1 MDLSRWVRHRADWS
15 PERVAVHFRG
25 ADVTYRA
32 LEGRVG
38 RLAAALASRLGIA
51 RGDRVAYLGYNSPLV
66 LELLF
71 ACARLG
77 AILIPLNWRLT
88 VAEHRHIVAD
98 ATPRALFV
106 EPEFGAHADD
116 LRDGALA
123 LIACEAAAAHVGTAV
138 PVPEPGDWLDD
149 AGLVASITAESHAGG
164 DLDAPL
170 LIVYTSGT
178 TGRPK
183 GAVLTQGALLWNA
196 LNSIAAVDM
205 TSADHVL
212 TVLPMFHVG
221 GLNIHTTPA
230 VLAGATITIARRFDP
245 DETLDLIAARRPT
258 LFLAVPAVAHALSR
272 HPRFAATD
280 LSSLRAMCTG
290 ASTVPEAVIRPW
302 LHRGVPVTQVYGMTE
317 SGPTAIALS
326 IADAARKV
334 GSCGKPAA
342 HTDARIVDDAGRDVA
357 RGQRGEIWLSGPNLS
372 SGYWRN
378 PEATADAFTDGWF
391 HTGDI
396 AHQDADGF
404 FYVDDRKSDVVISG
418 GENVY
423 PAELEHVLA
432 ECPDIAEAAV
442 VGRPDDRWG
451 EVAVAC
457 VVPRPGSALTRETIL
472 ALFTDRLARYKHPR
486 DVIFLETL
494 PRTVMGK
501 VQKHE
506 LRRRLGEGST

>member
-15 PERVAVHFRG
+15 PDRVAVHFRG
-25 ADVTYRA
+25 ADVTYLA
-32 LEGRVG
+32 LERRVD
-38 RLAAALASRLGIA
+38 RLAAALALRLGIA
-51 RGDRVAYLGYNSPLV
+51 RDERVAFLGHNAPLL

-77 AILIPLNWRLT
+77 AILVPLNWRLT

-98 ATPRALFV
+98 AMPRALFV
-106 EPEFGAHADD
+106 EPEFCAHADD
-116 LRDGALA
+116 LRDGALT
-123 LIACEAAAAHVGTAV
+123 LIACDASAGHGGVAV
-138 PVPEPGDWLDD
+138 PVPEPGEWLDH
-149 AGLVASITAESHAGG
+149 AGLVASITAEAVADG

-183 GAVLTQGALLWNA
+183 GAVLTQGAVLWNA
-196 LNSIAAVDM
+196 LNSIAAADM

-258 LFLAVPAVAHALSR
+258 LLLAVPAVAQALSR

-290 ASTVPEAVIRPW
+290 SSTVPAAVIRPW
-302 LHRGVPVTQVYGMTE
+302 MDRGVPVTQVYGMTE

-334 GSCGKPAA
+334 GSCGKSAA

-357 RGQRGEIWLSGPNLS
+357 PGQPGEIWLRGPNLF

-378 PEATADAFTDGWF
+378 PEATAEAFTDDWF

-396 AHQDADGF
+396 GRQDADG
-404 FYVDDRKSDVVISG
+404 YYYIDDRKKDVVISG

-442 VGRPDDRWG
+442 VARPDDQWG
-451 EVAVAC
+451 EIAVAC
-457 VVPRPGSALTRETIL
+457 VVPRPGAELTRETVL
-472 ALFTDRLARYKHPR
+472 ALFADRLARFKHPR
-486 DVIFLETL
+486 DVVFLETL

-506 LRRRLGEGST
+506 LRRLLAAGPE